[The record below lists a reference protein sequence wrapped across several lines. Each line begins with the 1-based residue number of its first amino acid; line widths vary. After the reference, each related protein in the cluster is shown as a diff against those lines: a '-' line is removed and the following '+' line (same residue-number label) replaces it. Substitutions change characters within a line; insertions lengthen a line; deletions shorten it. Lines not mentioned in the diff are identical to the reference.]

1 MKWSERGED
10 GERESEKE
18 VDSEKKSEV
27 ENWRE
32 RAIDKGWV
40 DLDSDT
46 NRIEKG
52 ESEEEND

>member
-18 VDSEKKSEV
+18 VDSEKKREV

-46 NRIEKG
+46 DRIEKG
-52 ESEEEND
+52 ESE

>member
-46 NRIEKG
+46 DRIEKG
-52 ESEEEND
+52 ESE

>member
-18 VDSEKKSEV
+18 VDSEKKREV